1 MATDRAYMKDAED
14 AWIAKYRAALK
25 EIPVEPS
32 RSTKFR
38 DALNRAHS
46 STISRISGMLA
57 RSLDPSR
64 WKKHAQFSEPK
75 PVSHAEASIRN
86 RNLPES
92 NAKVA

>member
-1 MATDRAYMKDAED
+1 MATDRTYMKDAEEV
-14 AWIAKYRAALK
+14 WIAKYRAALN

-32 RSTKFR
+32 RSTKVR

-46 STISRISGMLA
+46 ITVTHVSRLLA

-64 WKKHAQFSEPK
+64 WKKYAQSVESK
-75 PVSHAEASIRN
+75 PVSQAQTSN

-92 NAKVA
+92 NTKVA

>member
-1 MATDRAYMKDAED
+1 MATDRTYMKDAEE

-32 RSTKFR
+32 RSTKVR
-38 DALNRAHS
+38 DALNRAHGI
-46 STISRISGMLA
+46 TISHISGMLA

-64 WKKHAQFSEPK
+64 WKKSVQPSEPK
-75 PVSHAEASIRN
+75 PVAQTGASTRN
-86 RNLPES
+86 GNLTES

>member
-1 MATDRAYMKDAED
+1 MATDRTYMKDAEE

-32 RSTKFR
+32 RSTKVR
-38 DALNRAHS
+38 EALNRVHS
-46 STISRISGMLA
+46 STVSHISRMLA

-64 WKKHAQFSEPK
+64 WKKSAQSFEPK
-75 PVSHAEASIRN
+75 PVSQAQGSN
-86 RNLPES
+86 QNLPES